1 MWGREGGFCVCS
13 NSSASGARALRA
25 KEIVI
30 YLLSINKI
38 FVSNHLVTNHTS
50 NFNQIIKSRFLSRHK
65 KKVQK
70 GSKIKIH
77 FTLKGARFRKKNIL
91 VGTKFLQKREI
102 FQKLEEKKKWNKK
115 KSWALKM
122 PRFLRKV
129 SSIGGVRS

>member
-25 KEIVI
+25 KQTVI

-65 KKVQK
+65 KGPKRVQNK
-70 GSKIKIH
+70 NSFYFEKCAFSKKKYFGRNQVFTKEGNFSKI
-77 FTLKGARFRKKNIL
+77 RR
-91 VGTKFLQKREI
+91 
-102 FQKLEEKKKWNKK
+102 KKKWNKK